1 MTDVESI
8 AIERATLDDIPAY
21 RSVQSAGWRDA
32 YPNDDRGVL
41 THLVEQYTASW
52 LTPEALAESREYVK
66 KFLDDPDHHFLYV
79 AKDDGKIVGMTHSS
93 HLDGK
98 QHLEALYIDQQYY
111 GTGLGHRMI
120 EAALSHF
127 DYTKP
132 ITLDAVD
139 YNNRA
144 IRFYEKHGFRK
155 VPGSEHDYQTRHPE
169 LKLPSVTMIKEGNA

>member
-127 DYTKP
+127 DHTKP